1 MKKYNNYEKPTCWRT
16 TTARGLAGLMVLFS
30 CGCTTA
36 QEGVSATPNI
46 EQAPATTAALEPTRE
61 VEVQPAPPIEGV
73 ELKAPASNKLVSVDL
88 TRDDGE
94 VWGAIRRG
102 FAIPDVNGAAVK
114 SQTNI
119 WLRHRGSLEAMLQDS
134 EPYIYYIAKECEK
147 RSLPTELALIPF
159 IESKFNPHARS
170 SSSAAG
176 LWQFIPST
184 GQHFKLKQNEWV
196 DERRDL
202 VASTRAALDYFTY
215 LYEMY
220 GDWQLALISFNWG
233 EGSVA
238 KAIQKAQDA
247 GREPILR
254 NLDLPAE
261 TAAYVPKLQALKNII
276 SAPKQYRVS
285 LPDVPN
291 APYFVAIKRKS
302 DLDLRELAK
311 MTGLKLEEFRQL
323 NPGLK
328 QPVLVASQS
337 QTLLVPIDKADEIK
351 SSLKNYK
358 PPTRKPGRSYK
369 VRKGDTIGG
378 IAHKLKV
385 SVHSLMAAN
394 GLKKHSVLH
403 VGMDLTVPGSASRT
417 DWNG

>member
-1 MKKYNNYEKPTCWRT
+1 MLVVC
-16 TTARGLAGLMVLFS
+16 S
-30 CGCTTA
+30 CSTA
-36 QEGVSATPNI
+36 QDGISAQTEATTNT
-46 EQAPATTAALEPTRE
+46 TTAALSPAKQIEI
-61 VEVQPAPPIEGV
+61 QPPPPIEGV
-73 ELKAPASNKLVSVDL
+73 ELKAPETTNMVSVDL
-88 TRDDGE
+88 TRDNGE

-102 FAIPDVNGAAVK
+102 FVIPDVNGPAVK
-114 SQTNI
+114 KQLNI
-119 WLRHRGSLEAMLQDS
+119 LLKHRGSLEAMLQDS

-184 GQHFKLKQNEWV
+184 GHHFNLKQNAWV

-238 KAIQKAQDA
+238 KAMQKAQDA
-247 GREPILR
+247 GLEPILR

-261 TAAYVPKLQALKNII
+261 TASYVPKLQALKNIL
-276 SAPKQYRVS
+276 STPKQYKVS

-291 APYFVAIKRKS
+291 APYFVSIKRKS
-302 DLDLRELAK
+302 DLDMRELAK
-311 MTGLKLEEFRQL
+311 MTGLKLEEFQAL

-337 QTLLVPIDKADEIK
+337 QTLLVPADKVDEIK
-351 SSLKNYK
+351 ESLKNYK
-358 PPTRKPGRSYK
+358 APKIKPGRSYK
-369 VRKGDTIGG
+369 VRHGDTISG
-378 IAHKLKV
+378 IAHRLKV

-394 GLKKHSVLH
+394 GLKKNSTLKA
-403 VGMDLTVPGSASRT
+403 GMALTVPGSGNSK